1 VRDGKARVPTPAE
14 LDRLFKLESLNP
26 RNYAMLM
33 ISYGCGLRVSEIA
46 SLDLGHILNEDGTII
61 TAFSLLKEN
70 TKTKK
75 AREVYLSNVNVVKA
89 LEEYVAHLRSQGDV
103 DLADPL
109 FMSYRGAR
117 FHPNSLQQVFSWMYE
132 RAGLKGC
139 RSHSGRRTF
148 ATRLGQA
155 NVDIKSIQNLMGHES
170 IQQTAT
176 YIDTSPDV
184 LKKVVE
190 KVI

>member
-14 LDRLFKLESLNP
+14 LEKLFDMESANT
-26 RNYAMLM
+26 RNYAMLLL
-33 ISYGCGLRVSEIA
+33 SYGCGLRVSEIA
-46 SLDLGHILNEDGTII
+46 SLNLGHVLNEDGTILP
-61 TAFSLLKEN
+61 TFSLLKQN

-75 AREVYLSNVNVVKA
+75 AREVYLNNEKVIAA
-89 LEEYVAHLRSQGDV
+89 LAEYIKHLRSQGDV
-103 DLADPL
+103 DLDDPL

-148 ATRLGQA
+148 ATTLGQA
-155 NVDIKSIQNLMGHES
+155 NVDIRSIQNLMGHES

-176 YIDTSPDV
+176 YIDTSPEI
-184 LKKVVE
+184 LKKVMA